1 MATPLSPIYVTVAQ
15 FYVEKEGDIPRILQ
29 GITNAFKELAESVN
43 MKQGGIIASLG
54 DVEVAENTAF

>member
-29 GITNAFKELAESVN
+29 GITNAFNELAESVN
-43 MKQGGIIASLG
+43 IKQGG
-54 DVEVAENTAF
+54 